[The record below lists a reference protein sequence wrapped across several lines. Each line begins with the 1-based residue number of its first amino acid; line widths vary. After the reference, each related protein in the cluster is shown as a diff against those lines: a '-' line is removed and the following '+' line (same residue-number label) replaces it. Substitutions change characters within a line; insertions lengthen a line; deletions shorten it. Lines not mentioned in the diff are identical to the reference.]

1 MMRRNREITIFNL
14 SALDL
19 FASSM
24 GAFMLLSFIL
34 FPYYMKNSD
43 ALERAKKAEEALK
56 TCQTETAQARNE
68 AAQARSEAQASR
80 AQEQK
85 CQDKLKASSFLA
97 VVIQW
102 TTSKHDVDLYIRE
115 PGGEEY
121 YFSHRTLPGKP
132 GILSRDTTNG
142 PGVEVWEIQMPSP
155 GEYLIFYELFS
166 QNGNPEAAV
175 VNGGIYYREGRHDL
189 PQVSL
194 TREKEKRPMARIQVS
209 GNGDISIRNE

>member
-1 MMRRNREITIFNL
+1 MIRRNREITIFNL
-14 SALDL
+14 SALDI

-34 FPYYMKNSD
+34 FPYYMKNSE

-56 TCQTETAQARNE
+56 ICQTETTQAKNE
-68 AAQARSEAQASR
+68 AEQARSEAQASR
-80 AQEQK
+80 AQEQQ
-85 CQDKLKASSFLA
+85 CREKLKRISFLA

-102 TTSKHDVDLYIRE
+102 KTAKHDVDLHVRE

-121 YFSHRTLPGKP
+121 YFSHPTLPGKP

-142 PGVEVWEIQMPSP
+142 PGVEVWEIQTPSP

-166 QNGNPEAAV
+166 QNGNHEAAV
-175 VNGGIYYREGRHDL
+175 VNGSIYYREGRHDL

-194 TREKEKRPMARIQVS
+194 TREKEKQPVARIQVS
-209 GNGDISIRNE
+209 DNGDISIRNE